1 MKIAIMGGSFNP
13 LHNGHAMLAET
24 VAKDLGYDKIL
35 FIPTNIPPHKVID
48 EEITPEQRLEML
60 KSFCK
65 QSNGLF
71 EVEDC
76 EIKRGGISYTSDTVK
91 FILEKYKNELSGKIG
106 LIMGEEIAAEFHK
119 WYNVEFL
126 AENCHLIISPRIKDY
141 DEDENVSKN
150 KPSGNFHG
158 DFSTKFDKNNFPY
171 DFTLLS
177 SPMLP
182 ISSTQIR
189 ERVKNGRSF
198 RYLVPQS
205 IFEYIDEYELYR
217 KN

>member
-1 MKIAIMGGSFNP
+1 MGGSFNP

-24 VAKDLGYDKIL
+24 VVKELGYDKIL
-35 FIPTNIPPHKVID
+35 FIPTNIPPHKVIN

-60 KSFCK
+60 KSFCIK
-65 QSNGLF
+65 SNGLF

>member
-1 MKIAIMGGSFNP
+1 
-13 LHNGHAMLAET
+13 
-24 VAKDLGYDKIL
+24 
-35 FIPTNIPPHKVID
+35 
-48 EEITPEQRLEML
+48 
-60 KSFCK
+60 
-65 QSNGLF
+65 
-71 EVEDC
+71 
-76 EIKRGGISYTSDTVK
+76 
-91 FILEKYKNELSGKIG
+91 KYKSEISGKIG

-119 WYNVEFL
+119 WHNVEFL

-158 DFSTKFDKNNFPY
+158 DFSTKFDKNSFPY

>member
-24 VAKDLGYDKIL
+24 VEKELGYDKIL
-35 FIPTNIPPHKVID
+35 FIPTNIPPHKVIN

-65 QSNGLF
+65 QSYGLF

-198 RYLVPQS
+198 QYLVPQS